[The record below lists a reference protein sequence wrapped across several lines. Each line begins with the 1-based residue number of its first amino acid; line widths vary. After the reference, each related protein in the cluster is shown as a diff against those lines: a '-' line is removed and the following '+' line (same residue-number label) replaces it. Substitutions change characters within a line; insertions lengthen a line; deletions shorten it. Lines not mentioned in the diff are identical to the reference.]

1 MSKDR
6 SAKYHQENIGRLQKR
21 LTKDIKP
28 FQKRKR
34 TKATI
39 WVWTINIKISLNMK
53 NKG

>member
-39 WVWTINIKISLNMK
+39 CV
-53 NKG
+53 